1 MATGNGPNG
10 GYSRPAA
17 PFSCPICHDR
27 LAAGPDE
34 LQCRACDRAFP
45 VVDGVPQLFLE
56 ETLDDEAWE
65 AVDAWDELS
74 ERYGELVELLGPARF
89 APIDRPLVAIARG
102 DVLEVGCGDGRLLAQ
117 VDRRRARSLI
127 GIDLSPRMARRAR
140 ERGFEV
146 AVGQAERLPLPDGA
160 FDAVL
165 SGFYSLRYVQLDRAV
180 AEIAR
185 VLRPGGRF
193 GLTLQGRS
201 AVALAARLRGISL
214 LARPGQL
221 GLALRLLLGRES
233 GAVLPT
239 DVADATCLT
248 AHFRARGLAV
258 ESLLG
263 TAYLP
268 GLTGPLAR
276 LTGGHLPYLRDR
288 AAVRFGRDVIVLGR
302 RL

>member
-1 MATGNGPNG
+1 MATGSGPNG

-17 PFSCPICHDR
+17 PFSCPICHTR
-27 LAAGPDE
+27 LTPGPDE
-34 LQCRACDRAFP
+34 LRCRACDRPYA

-56 ETLDDEAWE
+56 EALDDEAWE

-117 VDRRRARSLI
+117 VDRRRVRSLT
-127 GIDLSPRMARRAR
+127 GIDLSSRMALRAR

-146 AVGQAERLPLPDGA
+146 AVGQAERLPLPDGS

-165 SGFYSLRYVQLDRAV
+165 SGFYSLRYVQLDLAV

-193 GLTLQGRS
+193 GLTLQGRR
-201 AVALAARLRGISL
+201 AVALAARLTGIGL
-214 LARPGQL
+214 LPRSGQL
-221 GLALRLLLGRES
+221 GLALRLLLGRER

-239 DVADATCLT
+239 DVADLASLD
-248 AHFRARGLAV
+248 AQFRARGLAI

-268 GLTGPLAR
+268 GLTGPLSR
-276 LTGGHLPYLRDR
+276 LTGGRLPYLRDG
-288 AAVRFGRDVIVLGR
+288 AAARFGRDLIVLGR
-302 RL
+302 RV